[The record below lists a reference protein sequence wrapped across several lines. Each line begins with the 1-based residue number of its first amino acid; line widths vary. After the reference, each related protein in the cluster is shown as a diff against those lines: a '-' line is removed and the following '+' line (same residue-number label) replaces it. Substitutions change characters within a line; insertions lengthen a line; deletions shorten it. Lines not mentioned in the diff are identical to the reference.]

1 MRPLRG
7 RREMEIVMWEKHRV
21 LLGAMHL
28 ALGGTVL
35 YAAMI
40 VAVVFSILSGVP
52 EIERSNEILGSIGVM
67 VFSLLAFI
75 SLPGIISGLA
85 ILLRASWSKPA
96 AVVVGV
102 LNLASVPLGTIVGLF
117 TLYVAWM
124 DSEEKSGTGSEA
136 E

>member
-1 MRPLRG
+1 
-7 RREMEIVMWEKHRV
+7 MWEKHRV

-35 YAAMI
+35 YAALI
-40 VAVVFSILSGVP
+40 VAVVFTVLSGIP
-52 EIERSNEILGSIGVM
+52 EIERSNEILGSVGAM

-117 TLYVAWM
+117 TLYIAWM
-124 DSEEKSGTGSEA
+124 DSEEKSATRSEA

>member
-1 MRPLRG
+1 
-7 RREMEIVMWEKHRV
+7 MWEKHRV

-52 EIERSNEILGSIGVM
+52 EIERSNEILGSVGVL

-124 DSEEKSGTGSEA
+124 DSEENSGIRSEA